1 MKETDS
7 KKQVDAD
14 WYRGYNLTQQQLKKL
29 IAAKFERARMYQNA
43 LRKREALFEES
54 R

>member
-1 MKETDS
+1 MKDVEK

-14 WYRGYNLTQQQLKKL
+14 WDKHYTLNQQQLKKL
-29 IAAKFERARMYQNA
+29 IAAKFERARMYHEA
-43 LRKREALFEES
+43 MRKREALREES